1 MTRAAAT
8 HPMTHDRITQHER
21 FTEMLQRHAGIVRK
35 VAASYASSRDDRRDL
50 MQEITLHL
58 WKAWPSYDPARPVTT
73 WMYRVALNVGIS
85 SLRRRRHP
93 ARRAA
98 SLDSSH
104 EPASDDEGADADQI
118 ALLRRLIEDLGPLD
132 RALLILWLDDL
143 SHRDIAEVLG
153 LSASN
158 VATKLHRLK
167 ARLRE
172 RMNEADETTHR
183 PARNER

>member
-1 MTRAAAT
+1 MTRAAAA
-8 HPMTHDRITQHER
+8 PMTHDLRTQHER
-21 FTEMLQRHAGIVRK
+21 FTQTLQRHAGIVRK
-35 VAASYASSRDDRRDL
+35 VAASYASTRDERSDL
-50 MQEITLHL
+50 MQEIALHL

-85 SLRRRRHP
+85 SLRRRKHP
-93 ARRAA
+93 ARRAV
-98 SLDSSH
+98 SLEASH
-104 EPASDDEGADADQI
+104 EPSTDDDAIDTEQI

-143 SHRDIAEVLG
+143 NHQDIAEVLG

-158 VATKLHRLK
+158 VATKLHRMK

-172 RMNEADETTHR
+172 RMHDADEPEHR
-183 PARNER
+183 HARNQR